1 MFDYID
7 EKRRKSALSG
17 DMTPFEVDSEH
28 KCGKFLG
35 SRGDIYETS
44 LDSCT
49 CFDFDVNG
57 HISPCKHIIRLAME
71 LGELPNDGMITDL
84 KKTYIKYYIGV
95 LKKYVREA
103 PLWDVIYLMSL
114 LNKLSKST
122 GLACEND
129 ALAFAGIPDMLESGL
144 FEPTKNGKKIKA
156 TKESKKEIKNM
167 QKALESRVGAFVLE
181 RLDYAPLAE
190 ALKVL
195 AAEEESF

>member
-17 DMTPFEVDSEH
+17 DMTPLEVDSERR
-28 KCGKFLG
+28 CGKFLG
-35 SRGDIYETS
+35 SNGNIYDTS
-44 LDSCT
+44 LDSCA
-49 CFDFDVNG
+49 CVDFDING

-71 LGELPNDGMITDL
+71 LGELPNDGMITNL

-95 LKKYVREA
+95 LKIYVREA

-114 LNKLSKST
+114 LDKLSKST

-129 ALAFAGIPDMLESGL
+129 ELSFAGIPNLLESGL
-144 FEPTKNGKKIKA
+144 FELTKNGKKIKA

-167 QKALESRVGAFVLE
+167 QNALESRVGAFVLE

-195 AAEEESF
+195 AADESF